1 MISSKKMISYR
12 KVTSLIKEIFPT
24 AVLDFVRRRRRDGTL
39 FIRRR
44 MSNEQIFSK
53 IYAENRWG
61 GQKGDFCS
69 GTGSTSDT
77 VVTAYVDTIK
87 RLATE
92 RGFVGTRFV
101 DLGCG
106 DFRVGQRLLPLCSS
120 YVGVD
125 VVPSLVDRNSRA
137 FGSQTTRFLARDL
150 SRDELPEGDVC
161 FVRQVFQ
168 HLSNAEIM
176 AILPKLHRYRWV
188 FITEHQPGAS
198 SLIAPNIDKVH
209 GEDIRVAFG
218 SGVFLDKP
226 PFNLPGESLEAVLEL
241 PGTGLG
247 PGVDPGVIR
256 TTLYTPGHG
265 TSAHDPFGSR

>member
-1 MISSKKMISYR
+1 MISYK
-12 KVTSLIKEIFPT
+12 KVTSLIKEILPT
-24 AVLDFVRRRRRDGTL
+24 AVLDFVSRRRRDRRL
-39 FIRRR
+39 SIRRR
-44 MSNEQIFSK
+44 MSNEEIFSK
-53 IYAENRWG
+53 IYAENSWG
-61 GQKGDFCS
+61 GQKGEFCS
-69 GTGSTSDT
+69 GAGSTSDA

-106 DFRVGQRLLPLCSS
+106 DFRVGQRLLTLCSS

-125 VVPSLVDRNSRA
+125 VVPSLVDRNNQV
-137 FGSQTTRFLARDL
+137 FGSQTTRFIARDL

-176 AILPKLHRYRWV
+176 AILPKLYRYRWV

-209 GEDIRVAFG
+209 GEDIRVVFG

-226 PFNLPGESLEAVLEL
+226 PFDLPGESLEAVLEL

-247 PGVDPGVIR
+247 VGIDRGVIR
-256 TTLYTPGHG
+256 TTLYTPGHS
-265 TSAHDPFGSR
+265 TSAHQSFGSR